1 MLTMRPLLRSAMPLA
16 TAWVTCSGPNQ
27 LIAVTFFQ
35 KASSVFRNGIGVSQ
49 PALLTRMSVPRPVW
63 PQNRLPPR

>member
-1 MLTMRPLLRSAMPLA
+1 M
-16 TAWVTCSGPNQ
+16 CSGPNQ

-35 KASSVFRNGIGVSQ
+35 NASSVFRNGIGVSQ

-63 PQNRLPPR
+63 PSKSATAAVTAA